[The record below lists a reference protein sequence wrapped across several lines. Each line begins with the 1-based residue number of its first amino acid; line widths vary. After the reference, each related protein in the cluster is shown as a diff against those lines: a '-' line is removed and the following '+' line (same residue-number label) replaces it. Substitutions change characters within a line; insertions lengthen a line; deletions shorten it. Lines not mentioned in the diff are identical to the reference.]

1 MHLTFEN
8 DRHKTFLNH
17 SPKELLQRFEHDCIL
32 KENWRTIGRMRNR
45 ILEIV
50 VFLMDYMGD
59 ERERQSEADDVSA
72 ALRNLGYSDQEISS
86 AYTWFLE
93 QFKGTPEQFF
103 SKFPK
108 NHSSQRMLTDTERM
122 YITSDAQG
130 LLIKLLD
137 STIIS
142 DEQMEAI
149 LERAIFFAT
158 EPITLEQIKII
169 ASAVVF
175 NETDELE
182 DSTLLRPMDDRSYLV
197 N

>member
-1 MHLTFEN
+1 
-8 DRHKTFLNH
+8 
-17 SPKELLQRFEHDCIL
+17 
-32 KENWRTIGRMRNR
+32 MRNR

-50 VFLMDYMGD
+50 VFLMDYMRD
-59 ERERQSEADDVSA
+59 DHDRQSEADDVSV

-108 NHSSQRMLTDTERM
+108 DRSSQRVLTDFERM
-122 YITSDAQG
+122 YITAEAHG
-130 LLIKLLD
+130 FLIKLLN
-137 STIIS
+137 SAVIS
-142 DEQMEAI
+142 DEQLEAI
-149 LERAIFFAT
+149 LERAVFFAA

-169 ASAVVF
+169 SSAVVF
-175 NETDELE
+175 NEADDLE
-182 DSTLLRPMDDRSYLV
+182 GPAVLRPVSDRSHLV